1 MAVTSEDKKNHNKKT
16 FSLAKID
23 YAFEIEN
30 IQLITKKKFSL

>member
-1 MAVTSEDKKNHNKKT
+1 MAVTSEDKKNHHEKA

-30 IQLITKKKFSL
+30 SQLITKKKFSI